1 MKKIIWIYG
10 HSATGK
16 KTLINK
22 LLNGNAKALEELDL
36 QNKHI
41 VACQNTI
48 VDDKLV
54 LPKMVDAFIYD
65 DSKMQEDNEYFNRD
79 NAKNRRACIMTDTLD
94 FLQSSADI
102 LLIKGQDND
111 IWTGRGDIVKYF
123 LEKFAN
129 RDDLEIEVYILMV
142 ENDEIWQQRI
152 TSKQWFQKFS
162 NKAEVMR
169 NMLAERK
176 AIKHER
182 RVSAAFKDYN
192 IPIYFI
198 ESGEEKYYFKTLN
211 ESTKR
216 RKN

>member
-10 HSATGK
+10 QSATGK

-54 LPKMVDAFIYD
+54 LPKIVDAFIYD

-94 FLQSSADI
+94 FLQSSADV

-111 IWTGRGDIVKYF
+111 IWNGRGDIVKYF

-152 TSKQWFQKFS
+152 ASKQWFQEFS

-169 NMLAERK
+169 NMLAERNSK
-176 AIKHER
+176 KHER
-182 RVSAAFKDYN
+182 RVSEAFKDYN

-198 ESGEEKYYFKTLN
+198 ESGEEKYCFKTLN
-211 ESTKR
+211 EIVKR
-216 RKN
+216 RNN

>member
-10 HSATGK
+10 QSATGK

-54 LPKMVDAFIYD
+54 LPKIVDAFIYD

-94 FLQSSADI
+94 FLQSSADV

-129 RDDLEIEVYILMV
+129 RDDLEIEGYILMV

-152 TSKQWFQKFS
+152 ASKQWFQKFS

-169 NMLAERK
+169 NMLAERNSK
-176 AIKHER
+176 KHER
-182 RVSAAFKDYN
+182 RVSEAFKDYN

-211 ESTKR
+211 EIAKR
-216 RKN
+216 RNN

>member
-10 HSATGK
+10 QSATGK

-54 LPKMVDAFIYD
+54 LPKIVDAFIYD

-94 FLQSSADI
+94 FLQSSADV

-111 IWTGRGDIVKYF
+111 IWNGRGDIVKYF

-152 TSKQWFQKFS
+152 ASKQWFQKFS

-169 NMLAERK
+169 NMLAERNSK
-176 AIKHER
+176 KHER
-182 RVSAAFKDYN
+182 RVSEAFKDYN

-211 ESTKR
+211 EIAKR
-216 RKN
+216 RNN